1 MFYGLSKV
9 LKQLL
14 PKQLFYRGLLIVALP
29 IVILQI
35 TISVVFFDSLWIK
48 TNKGMTRAL
57 VGEIKTFIDLYT
69 SDGVDKSF
77 IENTFEQYSQIDVIY
92 FNEKEFS
99 DLMNEKWYSPIDRS
113 LRRELKSKNLNYWFD
128 TSRFKNT
135 VNLKI
140 QVQSGY
146 FDFFIPRDRLT
157 STSVRIFAL
166 WITLPAILI
175 VAIAIIFLKNQTRP
189 IKKLAEVSKKFGR
202 GEDIE
207 EFVPSGASE
216 IRQAG
221 FEFEKMRKRILRH
234 LNQRSEMLSGISHDL
249 RTPLTRMKL
258 QISLMKDEKAKSEL
272 ETDVNEM
279 TSMLDS
285 YVSFVKTE
293 SPEPIETIIINEL
306 IGDIVKTVE
315 KNGIELTIKEKNTIQ
330 TSGRQIQ
337 LKRAFNNI
345 IDNSQRYAKKI
356 EIILYTNEKDCVI
369 EFNDDGEGIPK
380 NKYED
385 VFKPFFTLDPSR
397 NKLKGE
403 SGLGLTITRDIIRS
417 HGGDVK
423 LSESNLGG
431 LQLKVLLP
439 L

>member
-1 MFYGLSKV
+1 MIKKIIPSTLIGRSIIIIFVPIIIIVLLTSFVFYQTSWSIISKRLTESVAADINV
-9 LKQLL
+9 LVKLINNDLTDNAVNIANQDFKMKINIINDKQLL
-14 PKQLFYRGLLIVALP
+14 ASKFSLNSGILSNRLNQSLSNLKKKFDYDLSNLEEGVLIY
-29 IVILQI
+29 IQIDNDIL
-35 TISVVFFDSLWIK
+35 
-48 TNKGMTRAL
+48 
-57 VGEIKTFIDLYT
+57 EIN
-69 SDGVDKSF
+69 VDK
-77 IENTFEQYSQIDVIY
+77 
-92 FNEKEFS
+92 
-99 DLMNEKWYSPIDRS
+99 
-113 LRRELKSKNLNYWFD
+113 
-128 TSRFKNT
+128 
-135 VNLKI
+135 
-140 QVQSGY
+140 
-146 FDFFIPRDRLT
+146 DRLY
-157 STSVRIFAL
+157 SESAFVFLLWMIFAS
-166 WITLPAILI
+166 IILFFMSYFLMSRQLRPLKRL
-175 VAIAIIFLKNQTRP
+175 AII
-189 IKKLAEVSKKFGR
+189 AETFGR
-202 GEDIE
+202 GLDAPDIKTA
-207 EFVPSGASE
+207 GAYE
-216 IRQAG
+216 IRQTANA
-221 FEFEKMRKRILRH
+221 FNQMRTRIKRFLM
-234 LNQRSEMLSGISHDL
+234 QRTEMLAGVSHDL

-272 ETDVNEM
+272 EVDVNEM

-315 KNGIELTIKEKNTIQ
+315 KNGVELTIKEKNTIQ
-330 TSGRQIQ
+330 TSGRHIQ

-345 IDNSQRYAKKI
+345 IDNSKRYAKQI

-369 EFNDDGEGIPK
+369 EFNDDGEGIPRD
-380 NKYED
+380 KYED

>member
-1 MFYGLSKV
+1 MIKKIIPSTLIGRSIIIIFVPIIIIVLLTSFVFYQTSWSIISKRLTESVAADINV
-9 LKQLL
+9 LVKLINSDLTENAVNIANQDFKMKINIISDKQLL
-14 PKQLFYRGLLIVALP
+14 SSKFSLNSGILSNRLNQSLSNLKKKFDYDLSNLEEGVLIF
-29 IVILQI
+29 IQIEEDIL
-35 TISVVFFDSLWIK
+35 
-48 TNKGMTRAL
+48 
-57 VGEIKTFIDLYT
+57 EIN
-69 SDGVDKSF
+69 VDK
-77 IENTFEQYSQIDVIY
+77 
-92 FNEKEFS
+92 
-99 DLMNEKWYSPIDRS
+99 
-113 LRRELKSKNLNYWFD
+113 
-128 TSRFKNT
+128 
-135 VNLKI
+135 
-140 QVQSGY
+140 
-146 FDFFIPRDRLT
+146 DRLY
-157 STSVRIFAL
+157 SESAFVFLLWMIFAS
-166 WITLPAILI
+166 IILFFMSYFLMSRQLRPLKRL
-175 VAIAIIFLKNQTRP
+175 AII
-189 IKKLAEVSKKFGR
+189 AETFGR
-202 GEDIE
+202 GLDAPDIKTA
-207 EFVPSGASE
+207 GAYE
-216 IRQAG
+216 IRQTANA
-221 FEFEKMRKRILRH
+221 FNQMRTRIKRFLK
-234 LNQRSEMLSGISHDL
+234 QRTEMLAGVSHDL

-272 ETDVNEM
+272 EVDVNEM

-315 KNGIELTIKEKNTIQ
+315 KNGVEITIKEKNTIQ

-345 IDNSQRYAKKI
+345 IDNSKRYAKKI

-369 EFNDDGEGIPK
+369 EFNDDGQGIPRDR
-380 NKYED
+380 YED

-423 LSESNLGG
+423 LSDSNLGG

>member
-1 MFYGLSKV
+1 MIKKIIPSTLIGRSIIIIFVPIIIIVLLTSFVFYQTSWSIISKRLTESVAADINV
-9 LKQLL
+9 LVKLINNDLTDNAVNIANQDFKMKINIINDKQLL
-14 PKQLFYRGLLIVALP
+14 ASKFSLNSGILSNRLNQSLSNLKKKFDYDLSNLEEGVLIY
-29 IVILQI
+29 IQIDDDIL
-35 TISVVFFDSLWIK
+35 
-48 TNKGMTRAL
+48 
-57 VGEIKTFIDLYT
+57 EIN
-69 SDGVDKSF
+69 VDK
-77 IENTFEQYSQIDVIY
+77 
-92 FNEKEFS
+92 
-99 DLMNEKWYSPIDRS
+99 
-113 LRRELKSKNLNYWFD
+113 
-128 TSRFKNT
+128 
-135 VNLKI
+135 
-140 QVQSGY
+140 
-146 FDFFIPRDRLT
+146 DRLY
-157 STSVRIFAL
+157 SESAFVFLLWMIFAS
-166 WITLPAILI
+166 IILFFMSYFLMSRQLRPLKRL
-175 VAIAIIFLKNQTRP
+175 AII
-189 IKKLAEVSKKFGR
+189 AETFGR
-202 GEDIE
+202 GLDAPDIKTA
-207 EFVPSGASE
+207 GAYE
-216 IRQAG
+216 IRQTANA
-221 FEFEKMRKRILRH
+221 FNQMRTRIKRFLK
-234 LNQRSEMLSGISHDL
+234 QRTEMLAGVSHDL

-272 ETDVNEM
+272 EVDVNEM

-315 KNGIELTIKEKNTIQ
+315 KNGVELTIKEKNTIQ

-345 IDNSQRYAKKI
+345 IDNSKRYAKQI

-369 EFNDDGEGIPK
+369 EFNDDGEGIPRD
-380 NKYED
+380 KYED

>member
-1 MFYGLSKV
+1 MIKKIIPSTLIGRSIIIIFVPIIIIVLLTSFVFYQTSWSIISKRLTESVAADINV
-9 LKQLL
+9 LVKLINSNLTDNAVNIANQDFKMKINIINDKQLL
-14 PKQLFYRGLLIVALP
+14 ASKFSLNSGILSNRLNQSLSNLKKKFDYDLSNLEEGVLIY
-29 IVILQI
+29 IQIEEDIL
-35 TISVVFFDSLWIK
+35 
-48 TNKGMTRAL
+48 
-57 VGEIKTFIDLYT
+57 EIN
-69 SDGVDKSF
+69 VDK
-77 IENTFEQYSQIDVIY
+77 
-92 FNEKEFS
+92 
-99 DLMNEKWYSPIDRS
+99 
-113 LRRELKSKNLNYWFD
+113 
-128 TSRFKNT
+128 
-135 VNLKI
+135 
-140 QVQSGY
+140 
-146 FDFFIPRDRLT
+146 DRLY
-157 STSVRIFAL
+157 SESAFVFLLWMIFAS
-166 WITLPAILI
+166 IILFFMSYFLMSRQLRPLKRL
-175 VAIAIIFLKNQTRP
+175 AII
-189 IKKLAEVSKKFGR
+189 AETFGR
-202 GEDIE
+202 GLDAPDIKTA
-207 EFVPSGASE
+207 GAYE
-216 IRQAG
+216 IRQTANA
-221 FEFEKMRKRILRH
+221 FNQMRTRIKRFLK
-234 LNQRSEMLSGISHDL
+234 QRTEMLAGVSHDL

-272 ETDVNEM
+272 EVDVNEM

-306 IGDIVKTVE
+306 VGDIVKTFE
-315 KNGIELTIKEKNTIQ
+315 KNGVDLTIKEKNTIQ

-356 EIILYTNEKDCVI
+356 EIVLYTNEKDCVI
-369 EFNDDGEGIPK
+369 EFNDDGEGIPRD
-380 NKYED
+380 KYED

-423 LSESNLGG
+423 LSDSNLGG

>member
-1 MFYGLSKV
+1 MIKKIIPSTLIGRSIIIIFVPIIIIVLLTSFVFYQTSWSIISKRLTESVAADINV
-9 LKQLL
+9 LVKLINSDLTDNAINIANQDFKMKINIINDKQLL
-14 PKQLFYRGLLIVALP
+14 SSKFSLNSGILSNRLNQSLSNLKKKFDYDLSNLEEGVLIY
-29 IVILQI
+29 IQIEEDIL
-35 TISVVFFDSLWIK
+35 
-48 TNKGMTRAL
+48 
-57 VGEIKTFIDLYT
+57 EIN
-69 SDGVDKSF
+69 VDK
-77 IENTFEQYSQIDVIY
+77 
-92 FNEKEFS
+92 
-99 DLMNEKWYSPIDRS
+99 
-113 LRRELKSKNLNYWFD
+113 
-128 TSRFKNT
+128 
-135 VNLKI
+135 
-140 QVQSGY
+140 
-146 FDFFIPRDRLT
+146 DRLY
-157 STSVRIFAL
+157 SESAFVFLLWMIFAS
-166 WITLPAILI
+166 IILFFMSYFLMSRQLRPLKRL
-175 VAIAIIFLKNQTRP
+175 AII
-189 IKKLAEVSKKFGR
+189 AETFGR
-202 GEDIE
+202 GLDAPDIKTA
-207 EFVPSGASE
+207 GAYE
-216 IRQAG
+216 IRQTANA
-221 FEFEKMRKRILRH
+221 FNQMRTRIKRFLK
-234 LNQRSEMLSGISHDL
+234 QRTEMLAGVSHDL

-272 ETDVNEM
+272 EVDVNEM

-306 IGDIVKTVE
+306 IGDIIKTVE
-315 KNGIELTIKEKNTIQ
+315 KNGVELTIKEKNTIQ

-369 EFNDDGEGIPK
+369 EFNDDGEGIPRD
-380 NKYED
+380 KYED

-423 LSESNLGG
+423 LSDSNLGG

>member
-1 MFYGLSKV
+1 MIKKIIPSTLIGRSIIIIFVPIIIIVLLTSFVFYQTSWSIISKRLTESVSADINV
-9 LKQLL
+9 LVKLINSDLTDNAINIANQDFKMKINIISDKQLL
-14 PKQLFYRGLLIVALP
+14 SSKFSLNSGILSNRLNQSLSNLKKKFDYDLSNLEEGVLIY
-29 IVILQI
+29 IQIDNDIL
-35 TISVVFFDSLWIK
+35 
-48 TNKGMTRAL
+48 
-57 VGEIKTFIDLYT
+57 EIN
-69 SDGVDKSF
+69 VDK
-77 IENTFEQYSQIDVIY
+77 
-92 FNEKEFS
+92 
-99 DLMNEKWYSPIDRS
+99 
-113 LRRELKSKNLNYWFD
+113 
-128 TSRFKNT
+128 
-135 VNLKI
+135 
-140 QVQSGY
+140 
-146 FDFFIPRDRLT
+146 DRLYCE
-157 STSVRIFAL
+157 SAFVFLLWMIFAS
-166 WITLPAILI
+166 IILFFMSYFLMSRQLRPLKRL
-175 VAIAIIFLKNQTRP
+175 AII
-189 IKKLAEVSKKFGR
+189 AETFGR
-202 GEDIE
+202 GLDAPDIKT
-207 EFVPSGASE
+207 SGAYE
-216 IRQAG
+216 IRQTANA
-221 FEFEKMRKRILRH
+221 FNQMRTRIKRFLK
-234 LNQRSEMLSGISHDL
+234 QRTEMLAGVSHDL

-272 ETDVNEM
+272 EVDVNEM

-369 EFNDDGEGIPK
+369 EFNDDGEGIPRD
-380 NKYED
+380 KYED

-423 LSESNLGG
+423 LSDSNLGG

>member
-1 MFYGLSKV
+1 MIKKIIPSTLIGRSIIIIFVPIIIIVLLTSFVFYQTSWSIISKRLTESVAADINV
-9 LKQLL
+9 LVKLINNDLTDNAVNIANQDFKMKINIINDKQLL
-14 PKQLFYRGLLIVALP
+14 ASKFSLNSGILSNRLNQSLSNLKKKFDYDLSNLEEGVLIY
-29 IVILQI
+29 IQIDNDIL
-35 TISVVFFDSLWIK
+35 
-48 TNKGMTRAL
+48 
-57 VGEIKTFIDLYT
+57 EIN
-69 SDGVDKSF
+69 VDK
-77 IENTFEQYSQIDVIY
+77 
-92 FNEKEFS
+92 
-99 DLMNEKWYSPIDRS
+99 
-113 LRRELKSKNLNYWFD
+113 
-128 TSRFKNT
+128 
-135 VNLKI
+135 
-140 QVQSGY
+140 
-146 FDFFIPRDRLT
+146 DRLY
-157 STSVRIFAL
+157 SESAFVFLLWMIFAS
-166 WITLPAILI
+166 IILFFMSYFLMSRQLRPLKRL
-175 VAIAIIFLKNQTRP
+175 AII
-189 IKKLAEVSKKFGR
+189 AETFGR
-202 GEDIE
+202 GLDAPDIKTA
-207 EFVPSGASE
+207 GAYE
-216 IRQAG
+216 IRQTANA
-221 FEFEKMRKRILRH
+221 FNQMRTRIKRFLK
-234 LNQRSEMLSGISHDL
+234 QRTEMLAGVSHDL

-258 QISLMKDEKAKSEL
+258 QISLMKDDRAKSEL
-272 ETDVNEM
+272 EVDVNEM

-369 EFNDDGEGIPK
+369 EFNDDGEGIPRD
-380 NKYED
+380 KYED

-423 LSESNLGG
+423 LSDSNLGG

>member
-1 MFYGLSKV
+1 MIKKIIPSTLIGRSIIIIFVPIIIIVLLTSFVFYQTSWSIISKRLTESVAADINVLVKLIDSDLTNNALNVANQDFKMKINIVKDKELLSSKLNLNSGILSKRLNQSLSNLKKKFDYDLSNLEEGV
-9 LKQLL
+9 LIYIQIDKD
-14 PKQLFYRGLLIVALP
+14 
-29 IVILQI
+29 IL
-35 TISVVFFDSLWIK
+35 
-48 TNKGMTRAL
+48 
-57 VGEIKTFIDLYT
+57 EII
-69 SDGVDKSF
+69 VDK
-77 IENTFEQYSQIDVIY
+77 
-92 FNEKEFS
+92 
-99 DLMNEKWYSPIDRS
+99 
-113 LRRELKSKNLNYWFD
+113 
-128 TSRFKNT
+128 
-135 VNLKI
+135 
-140 QVQSGY
+140 
-146 FDFFIPRDRLT
+146 DRLY
-157 STSVRIFAL
+157 SESAFVFLLWMIFAS
-166 WITLPAILI
+166 IILFFMSYFLMSRQLRPLKRL
-175 VAIAIIFLKNQTRP
+175 AII
-189 IKKLAEVSKKFGR
+189 AETFGR
-202 GEDIE
+202 GLDAPDIKTA
-207 EFVPSGASE
+207 GAYE
-216 IRQAG
+216 IRQTANA
-221 FEFEKMRKRILRH
+221 FNQMRTRIKRFLK
-234 LNQRSEMLSGISHDL
+234 QRTEMLAGVSHDL

-272 ETDVNEM
+272 EADVNEM

-306 IGDIVKTVE
+306 IADIIKTVE
-315 KNGIELTIKEKNTIQ
+315 KNNIKLILNEKSKIQ

-345 IDNSQRYAKKI
+345 INNSQRYAKKI
-356 EIILYTNEKDCVI
+356 EINLYKNEKDCVI
-369 EFNDDGEGIPK
+369 EFNDDGEGIPA

-423 LSESNLGG
+423 LSVSNLGG

>member
-1 MFYGLSKV
+1 MIKKIIPSTLIGRSIIIIFVPIIIIVLLTSFVFYQTSWSIISKRLTESVAADINV
-9 LKQLL
+9 LVKLINSDLADNAVNIANQDFKMKINIISDKQLL
-14 PKQLFYRGLLIVALP
+14 SSKFSSNSGILSNRLNQSLSNLKKKFDYDLSNLKEGVLIY
-29 IVILQI
+29 IQIEEDIL
-35 TISVVFFDSLWIK
+35 
-48 TNKGMTRAL
+48 
-57 VGEIKTFIDLYT
+57 EIN
-69 SDGVDKSF
+69 VDK
-77 IENTFEQYSQIDVIY
+77 
-92 FNEKEFS
+92 
-99 DLMNEKWYSPIDRS
+99 
-113 LRRELKSKNLNYWFD
+113 
-128 TSRFKNT
+128 
-135 VNLKI
+135 
-140 QVQSGY
+140 
-146 FDFFIPRDRLT
+146 DRLY
-157 STSVRIFAL
+157 SESAFVFLLWMIFAS
-166 WITLPAILI
+166 IILFFMSYFLMSRQLRPLKRL
-175 VAIAIIFLKNQTRP
+175 AII
-189 IKKLAEVSKKFGR
+189 AETFGR
-202 GEDIE
+202 GLDAPDIKTA
-207 EFVPSGASE
+207 GAYE
-216 IRQAG
+216 IRQTANA
-221 FEFEKMRKRILRH
+221 FNQMRTRIKRFLK
-234 LNQRSEMLSGISHDL
+234 QRTEMLAGVSHDL

-258 QISLMKDEKAKSEL
+258 QISLMKDERAKSEL
-272 ETDVNEM
+272 EVDVNEM

-306 IGDIVKTVE
+306 IGDIVKTFE
-315 KNGIELTIKEKNTIQ
+315 KNGVELTINEKNTIQ

-356 EIILYTNEKDCVI
+356 EIILYTNEKYCVI
-369 EFNDDGEGIPK
+369 EFNDDGEGIPI

-417 HGGDVK
+417 HGGDIK

>member
-1 MFYGLSKV
+1 MIKKIIPSTLIGRSIIIIFVPIIIIVLITSFVFYQTSWSIISKRLTESVAADINV
-9 LKQLL
+9 LVKLIDSDLTDNAINIANQDFKMKINIINDKQLL
-14 PKQLFYRGLLIVALP
+14 ASKFSLNSGILSNRLNQSLSNLKKKFDYDLSNLEEGVLIY
-29 IVILQI
+29 IQIEEDIL
-35 TISVVFFDSLWIK
+35 
-48 TNKGMTRAL
+48 
-57 VGEIKTFIDLYT
+57 EIN
-69 SDGVDKSF
+69 VDK
-77 IENTFEQYSQIDVIY
+77 
-92 FNEKEFS
+92 
-99 DLMNEKWYSPIDRS
+99 
-113 LRRELKSKNLNYWFD
+113 
-128 TSRFKNT
+128 
-135 VNLKI
+135 
-140 QVQSGY
+140 
-146 FDFFIPRDRLT
+146 DRLY
-157 STSVRIFAL
+157 SESAFVFLLWMIFAS
-166 WITLPAILI
+166 IILFFMSYFLMSRQLRPLKRL
-175 VAIAIIFLKNQTRP
+175 AII
-189 IKKLAEVSKKFGR
+189 AETFGR
-202 GEDIE
+202 GLDAPDIKTA
-207 EFVPSGASE
+207 GAYE
-216 IRQAG
+216 IRQTANA
-221 FEFEKMRKRILRH
+221 FNQMRTRIKRFLK
-234 LNQRSEMLSGISHDL
+234 QRTEMLAGVSHDL

-272 ETDVNEM
+272 EVDVNEM

-315 KNGIELTIKEKNTIQ
+315 KNGVELTIKEKNNIQ

-380 NKYED
+380 DKYED

-423 LSESNLGG
+423 LSDSNLGG

>member
-1 MFYGLSKV
+1 MIKKIIPSTLIGRSIIIIFVPIIIIVLLTSFVFYQTSWSIISKRLTESVAADINVLVKLINSGLTENAVNIANQDFKMKINIIND
-9 LKQLL
+9 KQLL
-14 PKQLFYRGLLIVALP
+14 SSKFSLNSGILSNRLNQSLSNLKKKFDYDLSNLEEGVLIY
-29 IVILQI
+29 IQIEEDIL
-35 TISVVFFDSLWIK
+35 
-48 TNKGMTRAL
+48 
-57 VGEIKTFIDLYT
+57 EIN
-69 SDGVDKSF
+69 VDK
-77 IENTFEQYSQIDVIY
+77 
-92 FNEKEFS
+92 
-99 DLMNEKWYSPIDRS
+99 
-113 LRRELKSKNLNYWFD
+113 
-128 TSRFKNT
+128 
-135 VNLKI
+135 
-140 QVQSGY
+140 
-146 FDFFIPRDRLT
+146 DRLY
-157 STSVRIFAL
+157 SESAFVFLLWMIFAS
-166 WITLPAILI
+166 IILFFMSYFLMSRQLRPLKRL
-175 VAIAIIFLKNQTRP
+175 AII
-189 IKKLAEVSKKFGR
+189 AETFGR
-202 GEDIE
+202 GLDAPDIKTA
-207 EFVPSGASE
+207 GAYE
-216 IRQAG
+216 IRQTANA
-221 FEFEKMRKRILRH
+221 FNQMRTRIKRFLK
-234 LNQRSEMLSGISHDL
+234 QRTEMLAGVSHDL

-272 ETDVNEM
+272 EVDVNEM

-315 KNGIELTIKEKNTIQ
+315 KNGVELIIKEKNTIQ

-369 EFNDDGEGIPK
+369 EFNDDGEGIPRD
-380 NKYED
+380 KYED

-423 LSESNLGG
+423 LSDSNLGG